1 MYTKLFSDLGP
12 IKISNKLINK
22 ANQCSEK
29 DCLLKIYYSYSNIK
43 LFNNNHDGLRILFDK
58 NNYVTYN
65 NSVYKLEYVMFSK
78 NQNHYINDESL
89 GDNGIEMFIVHSNFT
104 DKNKKLIISVIV
116 EKGIESYTEN
126 PFFKKFHNK
135 FHNIVYPDIN
145 EKLLL
150 FTYKEKMTL
159 FNALPYNKDFYEY
172 GYNKEKNIIN
182 IVFKN
187 TIKINEDVFNDIK
200 HKCKIQ
206 PKSTIDNISD
216 LIINKSE
223 NSVNNRYEH
232 AAVIT
237 GDELRDTCVSIYKE
251 KTNEFNFKGFKYIS
265 YLKYILLFNLFF
277 ISLLLVLDMIG
288 ILPKLL
294 LIFNNKYTHILSC
307 TITNLSYIK
316 KIPIIFYL
324 LLGIPLLIGLIYLII
339 KYVKPFKIVKNVEY
353 DENGNEIDLNLEVDN
368 KLDDLD
374 KDMTEEEEE
383 ELDNVVTDYT
393 NSYF

>member
-12 IKISNKLINK
+12 IKISNKLIDK

-43 LFNNNHDGLRILFDK
+43 LFNNNHDGIRILFDK

-78 NQNHYINDESL
+78 NQNHYINNESL
-89 GDNGIEMFIVHSNFT
+89 GDDGIEMFIVHSNFT
-104 DKNKKLIISVIV
+104 DKKKKLIISVIV

-145 EKLLL
+145 EKLIL

-159 FNALPYNKDFYEY
+159 FNALPNSKDFYEY

-187 TIKINEDVFNDIK
+187 TIKLNEDVFNDIK
-200 HKCKIQ
+200 DKCKIQ

-223 NSVNNRYEH
+223 NSVNNRYED

-288 ILPKLL
+288 VLSKILS
-294 LIFNNKYTHILSC
+294 IFNNKYTHILSC
-307 TITNLSYIK
+307 TLTNLSYVK
-316 KIPIIFYL
+316 KIPIIFYI
-324 LLGIPLLIGLIYLII
+324 LLGIPLLILLIYLII
-339 KYVKPFKIVKNVEY
+339 KYVKPFKIVKNEEY
-353 DENGNEIDLNLEVDN
+353 DENGNVIDDN
-368 KLDDLD
+368 QDTDDMLDELD

-383 ELDNVVTDYT
+383 ELDNVITDY
-393 NSYF
+393 SGSLF